1 MPRHQKNGKKRTK
14 IARRLKLL
22 GLSQTGLAKATGKGV
37 TLINHYCCCGI
48 KTARVA
54 KFYSRFLAC
63 APEELIDF
71 EVINELD

>member
-14 IARRLKLL
+14 IAQRLKALHIT
-22 GLSQTGLAKATGKGV
+22 QTALAKATGRTI
-37 TLINHYCCCGI
+37 TLINHFCVFGI

-54 KFYSRFLAC
+54 KFYSRFLGC

-71 EVINELD
+71 EVRNELD